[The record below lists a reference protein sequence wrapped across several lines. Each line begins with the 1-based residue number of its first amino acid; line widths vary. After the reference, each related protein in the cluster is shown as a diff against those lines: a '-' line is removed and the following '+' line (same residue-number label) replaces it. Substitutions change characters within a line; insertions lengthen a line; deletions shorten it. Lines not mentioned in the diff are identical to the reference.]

1 MVTNLKLQ
9 GSVSGQEIGNP
20 KNKKT
25 DLPQNLDLINLIQ
38 EALGQGVAAKKGHFS
53 DVLGSLKQTQL
64 ELNISSKQIVP
75 QKNHT
80 TSSPKFRPEKT
91 VDSSSIAPKKEKIKE
106 SNSFKEQSLEKTAA
120 NTEVVKKPTVQKTE
134 NLQNKNEPAS
144 NIKNALEYDLISI
157 INSQEKTISP
167 EINYSNLAL
176 ITGTLQKLETT
187 TETQNFQEMQPN
199 SQLKSQ
205 INQWVN
211 EGKVQ
216 IQKMQAPLEMG
227 RPTITNLEMT
237 REETSPKGKREE
249 ETVPG
254 GRMEQKIKAES
265 FNKQVMGTSLKL
277 DTPLKQETTP
287 LLDHALN
294 QTKTNPQLHP
304 IRENNLPKQS
314 QDFNLTQ
321 TKAPLSQEIQ
331 VPSNKMAED
340 QKVTPTAINT
350 PNTNHVVP
358 PQPISMAPKTTATD
372 NSTTN
377 KATTI
382 EEVGGPK
389 SAPGQNKITPNS
401 LEKNN
406 GKMLTNTKTLTM
418 TEKIQA
424 LQQVKSQMKVAL
436 QKGET
441 HLLVKL
447 TPDDLGKVDIRL
459 DISREGNVSALFKA
473 ENRETMILL
482 SKYADDF
489 RQIFGESG
497 LNSDMSGMNFSSSDQ
512 QASQF
517 DQIPKALGKNVPLI
531 GKEEEIM
538 SLSEISKD
546 FPMGMS
552 RDQRLN
558 ITV

>member
-1 MVTNLKLQ
+1 MVTTLKLQ
-9 GSVSGQEIGNP
+9 GSISGQEIGNP

-38 EALGQGVAAKKGHFS
+38 EALGQGVSANKGHFS

-64 ELNISSKQIVP
+64 ELNISSKQIGS
-75 QKNHT
+75 QKNQT
-80 TSSPKFRPEKT
+80 IPSPKFRSEKT
-91 VDSSSIAPKKEKIKE
+91 VYSSSIAPKKEKIKE

-120 NTEVVKKPTVQKTE
+120 NIEIVKNPTAQKTE
-134 NLQNKNEPAS
+134 SLKNKNESAH

-187 TETQNFQEMQPN
+187 TETQNFQEMQSN
-199 SQLKSQ
+199 SHLKSQ

-216 IQKMQAPLEMG
+216 IQKMQAPLEMA

-237 REETSPKGKREE
+237 REESSPEE
-249 ETVPG
+249 
-254 GRMEQKIKAES
+254 RMEEKIKAES
-265 FNKQVMGTSLKL
+265 FNRQVMGTSLKL
-277 DTPLKQETTP
+277 DTPLKQETSP

-294 QTKTNPQLHP
+294 QTKTNPQSQP
-304 IRENNLPKQS
+304 IQENAFPKQS
-314 QDFNLTQ
+314 QDSNLTQ
-321 TKAPLSQEIQ
+321 TKAPPSQEIQ
-331 VPSNKMAED
+331 VPSNKMTED

-350 PNTNHVVP
+350 PNTNHAVP
-358 PQPISMAPKTTATD
+358 PQPISMAPKNTATD

-382 EEVGGPK
+382 EEVGGLK
-389 SAPGQNKITPNS
+389 SAPGQNKITQNS
-401 LEKNN
+401 LEKTN
-406 GKMLTNTKTLTM
+406 GKVLTSTKTLTI

-424 LQQVKSQMKVAL
+424 LQQVKSQMKAAL

-459 DISREGNVSALFKA
+459 DISRDGNVSALFKT
-473 ENRETMILL
+473 ENRETMVLL

-531 GKEEEIM
+531 GKEEEII

-546 FPMGMS
+546 FPLGMS